1 LSTIGFIGAIAAL
14 VAVAVLIRLSRL
26 VVPLTLG
33 LVAVLLGTLI
43 SLGLG
48 VQFAGYLAMI
58 AFVLIVFIYFP
69 WWPGAD

>member
-1 LSTIGFIGAIAAL
+1 LSTIGFITAIAAL

-43 SLGLG
+43 ALGLG
-48 VQFAGYLAMI
+48 VHFAGYLAMI

>member
-1 LSTIGFIGAIAAL
+1 LSTIGFIAAIAAL

-33 LVAVLLGTLI
+33 LVAVLLGALI
-43 SLGLG
+43 ALGLG
-48 VQFAGYLAMI
+48 VHFAGYLAMI

>member
-14 VAVAVLIRLSRL
+14 VAVAVLIRLSCL

-33 LVAVLLGTLI
+33 LVAVLLGALI
-43 SLGLG
+43 ALGLG
-48 VQFAGYLAMI
+48 VHFAGYLAMI